1 MTKPTIRVSNQVRHK
16 PACTEP
22 CKLEISYLKRNS
34 SIPVAQTKALIS
46 FAFTTKLICAF
57 VFAYTDSWFSDAVA
71 QLFLAFVDSC

>member
-1 MTKPTIRVSNQVRHK
+1 M
-16 PACTEP
+16 
-22 CKLEISYLKRNS
+22 KRG

-57 VFAYTDSWFSDAVA
+57 VLAYADSWFSDAVA